1 MKWLRPR
8 SLVPSAVT
16 MALLALASTVAA
28 AQGTITG
35 TVTEQGTG
43 TPLQEARVIILGSSL
58 VTTTAPDGKYT
69 LRRVPTGQVDI
80 RVIRVGYTE
89 QKKSVNMADNGSVTV
104 DFAMPKSIVQLQEVV
119 TTATGEQR
127 RVEVRNAVENIAVA
141 NLTEVAPV
149 RTVSD
154 VLAARVPGVMVQQ
167 GTQTGAGQRIRVRGI
182 SSLSLSNEPIFVI
195 DGIRMSSNN
204 GSTSFGNGGAD
215 FSRLGDISPEDIENI
230 EIVKGP
236 SAATLYGTDA
246 ANGVIVIT
254 TKKGRA
260 GAARWNVYAEGGML
274 KDLHDYPNNFT
285 LAGVNPTTGA
295 ALIKASD
302 CTLVKVSLGTCT
314 GSDRV
319 KRADGG
325 IGYDSLR
332 TFSPINNADLT
343 PLHTGNRQ
351 AYGAQLSG
359 GTDALRYFMSATR
372 DDEVGVLGID
382 NLEKRL
388 LNDAGKPIHDWQLHP
403 NTRLLNSFRG
413 NISAQVNPS
422 FDANLAFGYS
432 TVELRSAFESNATY
446 GIGSQSFGGPGYR
459 NNGLIAGLE
468 DSLYGFRAG
477 TPAAVFTEKNQQN
490 VNRVIMSS
498 NLNWRPYSWLST
510 RANVGTDFTDR
521 NEQDLHMNGEG
532 WPISATFRDGF
543 AGNYRTNTNTLS
555 ADVGATA
562 NYNPSRYRWLNSKTT
577 VGSQYTNYR
586 LDQNSATGTAL
597 PPGAVTA
604 SSGATPGS
612 SEGTT
617 IQKTVGVFV
626 EEAVGIRD
634 RLFVTGAVR
643 TDQNSAFG
651 TNFQRVYY
659 PKLSLS
665 WVLSD
670 EDFFSHQAPV
680 LNKVS
685 SLRLR
690 AAYGASGV
698 QPGPNDALRTYVA
711 NSASIKGTDAPIETF
726 DQIGNPELKP
736 ERSTEFEG
744 GFDSRLFDNR
754 VQFDVT
760 YYNRSTKD
768 ALIDAII
775 APSVGTGADD
785 RRQNLGRIRNSGW
798 EFTLGGQ
805 LLDRRN
811 LGLDFLLNSSLNA
824 NKVISLGDTP
834 PQIGTTFWIVE
845 GQPINGIWARPI
857 NGWHDDN
864 HDGILTG
871 RAKDCYDKSN
881 PQCVGEVDIGA
892 DTLFDNTID
901 PTTGKAKHTP
911 LGVGTFRGYS
921 QPRYQTTLQSG
932 IDLFNHKV
940 RIQNLFDWRGGNL
953 WYNNNERIRCTRPN
967 CNAMYNPNATF
978 EEQAMNIA
986 ANFDPAKTLDGFYQT
1001 GAFVKWREA
1010 SVSLQLPERL
1020 LSKTRARSATLVF
1033 SARNLNTW
1041 TNYRGNDPESDF
1053 AAGNG
1058 NDTPSEFQ
1066 NFAAPSYFIFRLN
1079 LGF

>member
-1 MKWLRPR
+1 MT
-8 SLVPSAVT
+8 A
-16 MALLALASTVAA
+16 ALLALASSVAA
-28 AQGTITG
+28 AQGGTVSG

-43 TPLQEARVIILGSSL
+43 APLQEARVIVVGTSIFTS
-58 VTTTAPDGKYT
+58 TTADGKYT
-69 LRRVPTGQVDI
+69 LRRVPAGPVDV
-80 RVIRVGYTE
+80 RVIRVGYSE
-89 QKKSVNMADNGSVTV
+89 QKKSVNVTDNGTLTL
-104 DFAMPKSIVQLQEVV
+104 DFSMPKTVVQLQEIV

-127 RVEVRNAVENIAVA
+127 KVEVGNAVAAVDVSA
-141 NLTEVAPV
+141 LTESAPI
-149 RTVSD
+149 RNISD
-154 VLAARVPGVMVQQ
+154 VLTARIPGVVV
-167 GTQTGAGQRIRVRGI
+167 QTGSQTGSGTRVRIRGI
-182 SSLSLSNEPIFVI
+182 SSISLSNDPIYVI
-195 DGIRMSSNN
+195 DGVRMSSNVN
-204 GSTSFGNGGAD
+204 STQIGNGGSNP
-215 FSRLGDISPEDIENI
+215 SRLGDISPEDIENI

-254 TKKGRA
+254 TKKGRS
-260 GAARWNVYAEGGML
+260 GAARWNVYAEGGFL
-274 KDLHDYPNNFT
+274 KDLHDYPDNFA

-295 ALIKASD
+295 PLIKANE

-325 IGYDSLR
+325 VGYDSLR

-359 GTDALRYFMSATR
+359 GTDVLRYFMSATR

-382 NLEKRL
+382 NLERRQAEQ
-388 LNDAGKPIHDWQLHP
+388 AGRELHDWQIHP

-413 NISAQVNPS
+413 NISAQVNPQL
-422 FDANLAFGYS
+422 DANLAFGYS

-459 NNGLIAGLE
+459 NNGLISGLS
-468 DSLYGFRAG
+468 DSLYGYRAG
-477 TPAAVFTEKNQQN
+477 TPEGVFAEKNQQN

-498 NLNWRPYSWLST
+498 NLNWRPLSWLST
-510 RANVGTDFTDR
+510 RANLGTDFTDR

-532 WPISATFRDGF
+532 WPINSTFRDGF
-543 AGNYRTNTNTLS
+543 AGNYRTNVNTLS

-586 LDQNSATGTAL
+586 LDQNAATGRTL

-604 SSGATPGS
+604 SSGATPNATES
-612 SEGTT
+612 TV

-634 RLFVTGAVR
+634 RLFLTGAVR

-659 PKLSLS
+659 PKASVS

-670 EDFFSHQAPV
+670 EDFFSRSAPV

-698 QPGPNDALRTYVA
+698 QPGPNDALRTFEA
-711 NSASIKGTDAPIETF
+711 NSASISGTDTPIETF
-726 DQIGNPELKP
+726 ESLGNPELKP

-754 VQFDVT
+754 IQFDVT

-775 APSVGTGADD
+775 APSVGSGDES
-785 RRQNLGRIRNSGW
+785 RRQNLGRIQNRGW

-811 LGLDFLLNSSLNA
+811 LGLDFLLNSSLNS
-824 NKVISLGDTP
+824 NKVISLGNTP
-834 PQIGTTFWIVE
+834 AQIGTTFWVVE
-845 GQPINGIWARPI
+845 GYPINGIWARPI

-864 HDGILTG
+864 GDGILTG
-871 RAKDCYDKSN
+871 RAKDCYDAAN
-881 PQCVGEVDIGA
+881 PQCHGEVDIGI
-892 DTLFDNTID
+892 DTLFDNTVD
-901 PTTGKAKHTP
+901 PTTGQPKHTP
-911 LGVGTFRGYS
+911 LGVGIFRGYS
-921 QPRYQTTLQSG
+921 QPRYQTTLQNG
-932 IDLFNHKV
+932 IDLFNHKI
-940 RIQNLFDWRGGNL
+940 RIQTLFDWRGGNL

-967 CNAMYNPNATF
+967 CNSKYNPNASF
-978 EEQAMNIA
+978 EEQAMQVA
-986 ANFDPAKTLDGFYQT
+986 ANDDPAKTLDGFYQT

-1010 SVSLQLPERL
+1010 SIQWQLPEFL
-1020 LSKTRARSATLVF
+1020 LSKTRARSANLVF
-1033 SARNLNTW
+1033 SARNLRQW

-1058 NDTPSEFQ
+1058 GDAPSEFQ